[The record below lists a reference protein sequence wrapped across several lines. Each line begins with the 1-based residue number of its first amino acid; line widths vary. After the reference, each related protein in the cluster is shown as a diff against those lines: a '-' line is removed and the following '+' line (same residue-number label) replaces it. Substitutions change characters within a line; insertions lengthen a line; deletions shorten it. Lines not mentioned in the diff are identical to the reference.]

1 VLKSFYR
8 RFRPDHDAPQN
19 VLDGLRW
26 SDQKSGD
33 QKTACDPLSPN
44 L

>member
-8 RFRPDHDAPQN
+8 RYLPDHDAPQN
-19 VLDGLRW
+19 ALDDLRW
-26 SDQKSGD
+26 SDLKSGD
-33 QKTACDPLSPN
+33 QKTAGDPLSPN